1 MLPLFA
7 MLLFALL
14 GIGALVVDG
23 GLALTEQARLDAAAE
38 MLAREWVHT
47 TALPDAALPERCR
60 SLTQGT
66 DARERCLRATRLGPL
81 LGPLGLVLDPQGG
94 APDARPLSLEGIP
107 VDLRGV
113 RLGTLE
119 TAGVLAADAGAQL
132 RLSRS
137 TPLLLGWGALLPRV
151 EGRENAEIP
160 DVLAA
165 RQREGMTPD
174 LAGSGLRSA
183 GFEVEGRASI
193 DALGLPALRVGPIL
207 PDRPGVAG
215 AVGLALHLSAL
226 DALATALVDGAG
238 TPTLDLSAILEQG
251 QTLVRARGDEVGC
264 SFDLSVSGRRVGERL
279 IRRAELAFDPAR
291 PVATAYLPIVES
303 CEEPV
308 LGFVELA
315 LRPGATPGEI
325 GLVRA
330 TAGSAQ
336 PNASAI
342 PDSRE
347 AARAAAAVIG
357 ATGTGGQAL
366 LVDPDA
372 SWAPLVLRRA
382 RLSPTPPTGASR

>member
-183 GFEVEGRASI
+183 GFEG
-193 DALGLPALRVGPIL
+193 
-207 PDRPGVAG
+207 
-215 AVGLALHLSAL
+215 
-226 DALATALVDGAG
+226 
-238 TPTLDLSAILEQG
+238 
-251 QTLVRARGDEVGC
+251 
-264 SFDLSVSGRRVGERL
+264 
-279 IRRAELAFDPAR
+279 
-291 PVATAYLPIVES
+291 
-303 CEEPV
+303 
-308 LGFVELA
+308 
-315 LRPGATPGEI
+315 
-325 GLVRA
+325 
-330 TAGSAQ
+330 
-336 PNASAI
+336 
-342 PDSRE
+342 
-347 AARAAAAVIG
+347 
-357 ATGTGGQAL
+357 
-366 LVDPDA
+366 
-372 SWAPLVLRRA
+372 
-382 RLSPTPPTGASR
+382 